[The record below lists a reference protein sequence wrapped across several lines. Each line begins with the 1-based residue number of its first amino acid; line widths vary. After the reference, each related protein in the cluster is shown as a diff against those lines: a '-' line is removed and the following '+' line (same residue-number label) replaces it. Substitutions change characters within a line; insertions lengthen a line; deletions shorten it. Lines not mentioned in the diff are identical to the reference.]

1 MRIAVASVAQRSPF
15 VDALSAPSKGASS
28 KSLPQPYWRGSH
40 GATARHPVPSHPNFR
55 TVTRP
60 FTGGCRIGLPQL
72 PAKQPPVSS
81 PLFLCCSPILTWLI
95 CLTFCFRPTLSFR
108 HNRPAS
114 PPFAF
119 SAAAQPALDASE
131 HFRRLAKQTHPL
143 PAIPRHGSD
152 PLSYND
158 QLYRGCSN
166 SQSYRRGPS
175 TLALLICSTALPALP
190 ENVMP
195 PSRYVHTPINNQSSS
210 FAVLLSQPIG
220 VHVHTLFNPGHCYWP
235 HRVRAPN
242 PPPATISSR
251 TKVPSSRT
259 SNSRSWKQQ
268 IIATELP
275 RGQ

>member
-114 PPFAF
+114 PLRFLSRRAARLGRKRAR
-119 SAAAQPALDASE
+119 SAPG
-131 HFRRLAKQTHPL
+131 QT
-143 PAIPRHGSD
+143 
-152 PLSYND
+152 N
-158 QLYRGCSN
+158 
-166 SQSYRRGPS
+166 
-175 TLALLICSTALPALP
+175 
-190 ENVMP
+190 
-195 PSRYVHTPINNQSSS
+195 
-210 FAVLLSQPIG
+210 
-220 VHVHTLFNPGHCYWP
+220 
-235 HRVRAPN
+235 
-242 PPPATISSR
+242 
-251 TKVPSSRT
+251 PSSPCHTKARE
-259 SNSRSWKQQ
+259 RPV
-268 IIATELP
+268 EL
-275 RGQ
+275 Q